1 MTWQYKTVL
10 MVGCTAG
17 LGVAMADR
25 MIEHGSFVIA
35 VGRRKDRL
43 EEFQAKHGKDRV
55 AISQFDITKLDE
67 IKGWAEGIIKAH
79 PTLDCV
85 VLNAGIQRTLNF
97 TQPAE
102 IDLERVQLEITTN
115 YTSYISLLAAFL
127 PHLQS
132 RTASPASIIGVTS
145 GLALVPLPRCAN
157 YCAVKA
163 ALHSLLWSMRSQL
176 GNDEGSKHIKV
187 IEVVPPAVQTELHVL
202 QPDLVAQGLGN
213 IGITIEEFIESAW
226 AGLESGQEEI
236 LVGPLKEGMGHLE
249 DGRREAFRRFAEATA
264 PKGSKAVLGVDGA

>member
-1 MTWQYKTVL
+1 MAWPYKTVL

-17 LGVAMADR
+17 LGVAMAER
-25 MIEHGSFVIA
+25 MIENGSFVVA
-35 VGRRKDRL
+35 VGRRMDRL
-43 EEFQAKHGKDRV
+43 EEFQKKHGEDRV
-55 AISQFDITKLDE
+55 AVSRFDVTDLGG
-67 IKGWAEGIIKAH
+67 IKGWAEGIIAAH

-97 TQPAE
+97 AQPAQ

-115 YTSYISLLAAFL
+115 YTSYISLITAFL

-132 RTASPASIIGVTS
+132 RSPAPASIIGVTS

-163 ALHSLLWSMRSQL
+163 ALHSLLWSMRYQL
-176 GNDEGSKHIKV
+176 GNDEGSRHIKV
-187 IEVVPPAVQTELHVL
+187 IEVVPPAVQTELHLL
-202 QPDLVAQGLGN
+202 QPDLVEQGLGH

-226 AGLESGQEEI
+226 AGLEKGDEEI

-249 DGRREAFRRFAEATA
+249 DGRRVAFRRFAEATKA
-264 PKGSKAVLGVDGA
+264 KGSKAVLGDGE